1 MINDALGQK
10 SLSSGILQ
18 VLQCDLL
25 PSNVSFGVCFVGYT
39 VL

>member
-1 MINDALGQK
+1 MINGALGKK
-10 SLSSGILQ
+10 SVTRGILQ

-25 PSNVSFGVCFVGYT
+25 PSFHVSSVGYT

>member
-1 MINDALGQK
+1 MINEVLGPK

-18 VLQCDLL
+18 VLQCDLV
-25 PSNVSFGVCFVGYT
+25 PANVSFAVSFVGYT